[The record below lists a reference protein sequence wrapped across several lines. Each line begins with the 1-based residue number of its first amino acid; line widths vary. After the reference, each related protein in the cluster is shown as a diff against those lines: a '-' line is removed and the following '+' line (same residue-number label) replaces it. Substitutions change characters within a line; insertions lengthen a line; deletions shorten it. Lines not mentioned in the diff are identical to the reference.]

1 MANVSQLFVVLAP
14 KPAPDLF
21 VVDRY
26 VAAATSGN
34 ITATLVLNKHDL
46 PIDDELR
53 GGLAAYE
60 TAGYRTITC
69 SARAE
74 EGMDAL
80 IDASAHQVAA
90 LVGQSGV
97 GKSSLVR
104 RLDSAVRGGS
114 RRAGSRRRRPPH
126 DDGVAHVRPAP
137 RRAPHRFAGRA

>member
-1 MANVSQLFVVLAP
+1 MSQLFVVLAP

-53 GGLAAYE
+53 EGLAAYDS
-60 TAGYRTITC
+60 AGYRTLTC
-69 SARAE
+69 SARAG
-74 EGMDAL
+74 EGMEAL
-80 IDASAHQVAA
+80 VEAGANRVAA

-104 RLDSAVRGGS
+104 RLV
-114 RRAGSRRRRPPH
+114 PEI
-126 DDGVAHVRPAP
+126 
-137 RRAPHRFAGRA
+137 